1 MFRFDFTLKH
11 MLGTRMGKADDLS
24 RRLDWKMRVEKNN
37 ENQKLIK
44 EEWIKGIMEV
54 VVEAMLMKEI
64 KWARRKNKKV
74 VEVVKEMKKAGVK
87 KLRDD
92 E

>member
-11 MLGTRMGKADDLS
+11 MLGTRMGKANDLS

-74 VEVVKEMKKAGVK
+74 VEVVKEIKKAGVK

>member
-11 MLGTRMGKADDLS
+11 MLGIRMGKANDLS

>member
-11 MLGTRMGKADDLS
+11 MLGTRMGKANDLS

-44 EEWIKGIMEV
+44 EEWIKEIMEV

-64 KWARRKNKKV
+64 KWTRRKNKKV

>member
-1 MFRFDFTLKH
+1 

>member
-11 MLGTRMGKADDLS
+11 MLGTRMGKANDLS

>member
-1 MFRFDFTLKH
+1 MP
-11 MLGTRMGKADDLS
+11 GTRMGKADDLS

>member
-1 MFRFDFTLKH
+1 
-11 MLGTRMGKADDLS
+11 MLGTRMGKANDLS

-44 EEWIKGIMEV
+44 DEWIKRIMEI

>member
-11 MLGTRMGKADDLS
+11 MLGTRMGKANDLS

-74 VEVVKEMKKAGVK
+74 VEVVKEMKKAGIK